1 MTDKKN
7 LSIWKLVE
15 RTDPSY
21 TKAFT
26 QNGGGTAI
34 NGTYTE
40 MRATEIFG
48 PKGIGWGV
56 KVVEERFDKG
66 APIMQKAKDS
76 AGNEVKQVIPDGSG
90 GFVCEVNHTVRII
103 LWFIQDG
110 QRGEIE
116 AYGCTPYITQN
127 KYGLNTDGEAPKKS
141 LTDAMKKALSGLG
154 FSADIFLGLYDIG
167 AYVDEAKA
175 EFSAKNEISAMEDK
189 QKIFDDLVDK
199 LKRNADTIATSR
211 TKTEVNSLLKR
222 LLLEVNTNMR
232 VFGQDDDKARMLN
245 AMGKRLNDVAVRRVG
260 ELSQIKDKGVEN
272 GADS

>member
-1 MTDKKN
+1 MSDKAN
-7 LSIWKLVE
+7 LSIWKAVE
-15 RTDPSY
+15 KTDPSY

-56 KVVEERFDKG
+56 KVEEERFDKG
-66 APIMQKAKDS
+66 APIMQKAKDAS
-76 AGNEVKQVIPDGSG
+76 GNEIKQVIPDGAG
-90 GFVCEVNHTVRII
+90 GVVCEVNHTVRIT
-103 LWFIQDG
+103 LWFIKDG

-189 QKIFDDLVDK
+189 QKVFDEFVEK
-199 LKRNADTIATSR
+199 IKRNADTLATAV
-211 TKTEVNSLLKR
+211 TKSEVNSILKR
-222 LLLEVNTNMR
+222 VLLEVNTNLR
-232 VFGQDDDKARMLN
+232 VFGQDQEKAGMLN
-245 AMGKRLNDVAVRRVG
+245 AMAGRLNTVAANRLE
-260 ELSQIKDKGVEN
+260 ELSRIKEKGARN
-272 GADS
+272 GESA

>member
-1 MTDKKN
+1 MSDKPN
-7 LSIWKLVE
+7 MNIWKSVE
-15 RTDPSY
+15 KTDPSY

-56 KVVEERFDKG
+56 KVIEERFDKG
-66 APIMQKAKDS
+66 APIFQKVKDS
-76 AGNEVKQVIPDGSG
+76 AGVEISQVIPDGAG
-90 GFVCEVNHTVRII
+90 GVVCEVNHTVRIT

-116 AYGCTPYITQN
+116 AYGCTPYITKN
-127 KYGLNTDGEAPKKS
+127 KYGLATDGEAPKKS

-167 AYVDEAKA
+167 AYVDETRA
-175 EFSAKNEISAMEDK
+175 EFSAKNEISAIEDK
-189 QKIFDDLVDK
+189 QKVFDEFIDK
-199 LKRNADTIATSR
+199 LKKNADTLGTAN
-211 TKTEVNSLLKR
+211 TKTEVKSLLR
-222 LLLEVNTNMR
+222 TILLSISTNLR
-232 VFGQDDDKARMLN
+232 VFGADSEKAGMLN
-245 AMGKRLNDVAVRRVG
+245 AYSARMNQVAEKRMADLTAMKKGAGDG
-260 ELSQIKDKGVEN
+260 ENS
-272 GADS
+272 